1 MGVIIIN
8 SYVLGNPPLALSISD
23 PSTVNPIEITGSPST
38 TATTSAGLIISNAT
52 PTGGDGSYSYSWALS
67 EVMDMGNNFSVHSQ
81 GAATASQTFDTS
93 RITGTTPASPL
104 DPPNSAVYR
113 IACTVTDGTGAT
125 ISAQVDFPVDAFAL

>member
-8 SYVLGNPPLALSISD
+8 SYVSGNPPLALSVSD
-23 PSTVNPIEITGSPST
+23 PTIVNPIEITDAPST

-52 PTGGDGSYSYSWALS
+52 ATRGDGSYSYSWALS
-67 EVMDMGNNFSVHSQ
+67 EVMDIDMFSHYSK
-81 GAATASQTFDTS
+81 GAATSRSTFDTS

-113 IACTVTDGTGAT
+113 VACAVTDGTGAT
-125 ISAQVDFPVDAFAL
+125 ISAQVDFPMNAFAL

>member
-1 MGVIIIN
+1 
-8 SYVLGNPPLALSISD
+8 
-23 PSTVNPIEITGSPST
+23 
-38 TATTSAGLIISNAT
+38 
-52 PTGGDGSYSYSWALS
+52 
-67 EVMDMGNNFSVHSQ
+67 MDMGNNFSVHSQ